1 VQLDWLRPLTR
12 VEGPYATATLDA
24 TRIDPATSDR
34 PEEIWANG
42 RRHLEQLG
50 AAPETLD
57 AMEKSALEPS
67 GRGGELTRV
76 ICGASGQ
83 LLLDL
88 TFPGRPVRQKT
99 SFSAVPHLMPLIRGL
114 DAHEPYAVV
123 RVDRTGADLEMVGI
137 TGTVLED
144 SDVTGDHDVIHKVSA
159 GGMGERRIQTRA
171 EDSWKHNA
179 GEVARA
185 IDSVVRRGKPAV
197 VFLMGDERA
206 MSLVEDQTSPDVRER
221 LVPLATGGR
230 ARGVSKEAE
239 AEAIEDELARRRAA
253 RQQKLRDDFE
263 AARGTTGRGAEGLE
277 AVVDAVRKA
286 QVESLLLHDDPASD
300 LTLHVGENA
309 SMIGLTEHD
318 VRQAG
323 ASAPS
328 TDRADAA
335 LVWALA
341 ATGGSV
347 GLIDDSV
354 QLRDGVAAIL
364 RWADDSTR
372 H

>member
-1 VQLDWLRPLTR
+1 MQLDWLRPLTR

-24 TRIDPATSDR
+24 SRVDPATSDR
-34 PEEIWANG
+34 PEEIWATG

-50 AAPETLD
+50 ATAETLD
-57 AMEKSALEPS
+57 AMEESALEPS

-76 ICGASGQ
+76 ICGASGS

-99 SFSAVPHLMPLIRGL
+99 SFSAAPHLMPLLRGL

-144 SDVTGDHDVIHKVSA
+144 TDVSGDHDVIHKVSA

-179 GEVARA
+179 GEVAQA
-185 IDSVVRRGKPAV
+185 VDSLVRRGKPAV

-206 MSLVEDQTSPDVRER
+206 ISFLGDQASPDVRER
-221 LVPLATGGR
+221 LVPLGTGGR
-230 ARGVSKEAE
+230 AKGVSREAE
-239 AEAIEDELARRRAA
+239 AEAIAEELVRRRAA
-253 RQQKLRDDFE
+253 RQQQLRDDFE
-263 AARGTTGRGAEGLE
+263 AARGATGRGAEGLE
-277 AVVDAVRKA
+277 AVVEAVRKA
-286 QVESLLLHDDPASD
+286 QVDTLLLRDDPTSEQ
-300 LTLHVGENA
+300 TLHVGEAA
-309 SMIGLTEHD
+309 SMIGLTEQD
-318 VRQAG
+318 ARQAG
-323 ASAPS
+323 ASAPT

-335 LVWALA
+335 LVWSLA

-347 GLIDDSV
+347 GLVDDSV

-364 RWADDSTR
+364 RWDDDSTR

>member
-1 VQLDWLRPLTR
+1 MQLDWLRPLTR
-12 VEGPYATATLDA
+12 VPGPYATATLDA
-24 TRIDPATSDR
+24 THIDPATSDR
-34 PEEIWANG
+34 PEEIWATG

-76 ICGASGQ
+76 VCGASGQ

-99 SFSAVPHLMPLIRGL
+99 SFSAVPHLLPLIRGL

-144 SDVTGDHDVIHKVSA
+144 TDVTGDHDVIHKVSA

-185 IDSVVRRGKPAV
+185 VDSAVRRGRPAV

-206 MSLVEDQTSPDVRER
+206 MSLVEDQVSPEARER
-221 LVPLATGGR
+221 LVPLGTGGR

-239 AEAIEDELARRRAA
+239 VEAIQDELARRRAA
-253 RQQKLRDDFE
+253 RQQQLRDDFE
-263 AARGTTGRGAEGLE
+263 AARGTTGRGAEGLD
-277 AVVDAVRKA
+277 AVVEAVRKA
-286 QVESLLLHDDPASD
+286 QVDTLLLRDDPASE
-300 LTLHVGENA
+300 LTLYVGENA
-309 SMIGLTEHD
+309 SMLGLSERD
-318 VRQAG
+318 ALQAG
-323 ASAPS
+323 ASVAR

-335 LVWALA
+335 LVWSLA

-347 GLIDDSV
+347 GLVDDNV
-354 QLRDGVAAIL
+354 RLRDGVAAIL
-364 RWADDSTR
+364 RWVDDSTL

>member
-1 VQLDWLRPLTR
+1 
-12 VEGPYATATLDA
+12 
-24 TRIDPATSDR
+24 
-34 PEEIWANG
+34 
-42 RRHLEQLG
+42 
-50 AAPETLD
+50 
-57 AMEKSALEPS
+57 
-67 GRGGELTRV
+67 
-76 ICGASGQ
+76 
-83 LLLDL
+83 
-88 TFPGRPVRQKT
+88 
-99 SFSAVPHLMPLIRGL
+99 
-114 DAHEPYAVV
+114 
-123 RVDRTGADLEMVGI
+123 
-137 TGTVLED
+137 
-144 SDVTGDHDVIHKVSA
+144 
-159 GGMGERRIQTRA
+159 
-171 EDSWKHNA
+171 
-179 GEVARA
+179 
-185 IDSVVRRGKPAV
+185 
-197 VFLMGDERA
+197 MGDERA
-206 MSLVEDQTSPDVRER
+206 MSLVADQASPDVRER